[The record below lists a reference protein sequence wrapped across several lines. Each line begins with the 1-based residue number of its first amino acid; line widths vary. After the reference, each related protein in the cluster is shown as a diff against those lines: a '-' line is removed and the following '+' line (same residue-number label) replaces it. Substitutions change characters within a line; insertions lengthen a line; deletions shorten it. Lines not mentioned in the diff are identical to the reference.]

1 MIKMNKKYLL
11 TISFFLFFFCSLSA
25 QKKQKEKVDSV
36 RVLMQ
41 QYFNAKNI
49 DGLYSL
55 AGEAF
60 KKALPAATFKIVCET
75 QLFPIGKLNDAL
87 LEQHTDGVNRYK
99 AVFDSATLSM
109 FLSLDRENKMEVF
122 LFQEYRDPNAKKDYK
137 VASDNKLITDLDKK
151 VDASIASYMSNLST
165 AGVSI
170 GILKAGKI
178 TLYNYGETEKGKK
191 QLPSAATIYEIGSIS
206 KTYTAIL
213 LADAVKKGKIKLNDP
228 INKYLPDS
236 IPVMQYNNKV
246 ITVQMLSNHSSAIP
260 YMPGNFNKPGI
271 YGQNPFKDYND
282 ADLFS
287 FLKHLKLTREPGATY
302 EYSNTAVGL
311 LGVILERVHKKKFEN
326 LLAEIICTPL
336 GMKDT
341 KQNVPQKDLL
351 RFAQGYAV
359 NGDANASW
367 DFQSMAAAGCIRST
381 VNDMMKYL
389 QANLHTKN
397 ASLHA
402 AMQLSHKVTSEK
414 DNQKVAL
421 GWHIIKPGND
431 EAIFHNG
438 QTGGYHAYMAFNK
451 EKKFGVVILS
461 NCALS
466 MDEAGN
472 ELMKWLEK

>member
-1 MIKMNKKYLL
+1 MKKKILL
-11 TISFFLFFFCSLSA
+11 LASLFFLLFYSVSA
-25 QKKQKEKVDSV
+25 QKTQKEKVDSV
-36 RVLMQ
+36 RELMQ

-60 KKALPAATFKIVCET
+60 KKSLPAETFKTVCET
-75 QLFPIGKLNDAL
+75 QLFPLGKLNEAI
-87 LEQHTDGVNRYK
+87 LEKHVNGVNKYK
-99 AVFDSATLSM
+99 AVFDEATVSLI
-109 FLSLDRENKMEVF
+109 LSLDKEDKMEAF
-122 LFQEYRDPNAKKDYK
+122 LFQAYKDPSAKKNYK
-137 VASDNKLITDLDKK
+137 VPSDNNLMTPLDKK
-151 VDASIASYMSNLST
+151 VDESIASYINNLST
-165 AGVSI
+165 AGISI

-178 TLYNYGETEKGKK
+178 TVYNYGETEKGKK
-191 QLPSAATIYEIGSIS
+191 QLPTAATIYEIGSIS

-213 LADAVKKGKIKLNDP
+213 LADAVKKGKVKLDDP

-236 IPVMQYNNKV
+236 IPLLQFNNMV
-246 ITVQMLSNHSSAIP
+246 VTVKMLSNHSSAIP
-260 YMPGNFNKPGI
+260 YMPGNFDKPGI
-271 YGQNPFKDYND
+271 DGQNPFKNYND

-287 FLKHLKLTREPGATY
+287 FLKYLKLTREPGAKY

-326 LLAEIICTPL
+326 LLTEIICIRL

-341 KQNVPQKDLL
+341 RQNVPQKDLL
-351 RFAQGYAV
+351 RFAKGYAE
-359 NGDANASW
+359 NGNANSSW
-367 DFQSMAAAGCIRST
+367 DFQSLAAAGCIRST

-389 QANLHTKN
+389 QANINTKN

-414 DNQKVAL
+414 NNQKVAL
-421 GWHIIKPGND
+421 GWHILKPGND
-431 EAIFHNG
+431 EIVFHNG

-461 NCALS
+461 NCSLS
-466 MDEAGN
+466 MDDAGN